1 MIHQTD
7 SAQTK
12 GKSLLP
18 KCKLHSRESSSADLH
33 TKCRFHAVNLNGS
46 SDTTIPAL
54 EVSAAGLP
62 LLGPI
67 AKFLSTV
74 AERVRYTTN

>member
-12 GKSLLP
+12 GKSLLR
-18 KCKLHSRESSSADLH
+18 KCKLHSRESSADVH